1 MKHAFPPSESAMAA
15 SGPSA
20 RGFLAAVATLVLASC
35 APGWGTPARASE
47 PLGIKNP
54 LHGYDTQPPQDRFW
68 RVKAAL
74 ESGERTL
81 DTSGELPLL
90 RGLLR
95 ALEVPVSSQLLVT
108 SATSL
113 QKRLVS
119 PRRPRAIYF
128 NEDTYVGF
136 VPGGQ
141 IEVLSI
147 DPELGGMFYLF
158 DRLTPGKLPRMRRS
172 EDCMTCHAS
181 RHMEEIPG
189 LVIESV
195 VPGLSGGGEKA
206 FRRERSGHGIP
217 YDLRFG
223 GWLVTGA
230 PEFPRHRGNLVIERT
245 SEGARERTIQPGELF
260 DLRRYPVPT
269 SDILPHL
276 LLEHQV
282 GFANRAIQAAYRAR
296 ALDHEHAGQVEA
308 AGAELDA
315 LARGL
320 VRYLLFADEVPLPP
334 GAVDGDA
341 AFKADFLAAR
351 RVASNGGS
359 LRDLDL
365 HTRLLRHRCSYM
377 VYSPTFT
384 GLPTS
389 LRRRVDRALDRAL
402 DVAMPEPDFAY
413 LPAEEKSAI
422 RTILR
427 ETLGSRLGTEK
438 IVR

>member
-1 MKHAFPPSESAMAA
+1 MKLAFPPSGPPTAAFGLSA
-15 SGPSA
+15 P
-20 RGFLAAVATLVLASC
+20 GFLAAVATLVLASW
-35 APGWGTPARASE
+35 ARPAWASE
-47 PLGIKNP
+47 PAGIKNP
-54 LHGYDTQPPQDRFW
+54 LHSDDAQPHDRFS

-74 ESGERTL
+74 ESGEQTL
-81 DTSGELPLL
+81 DTSNELPLL
-90 RGLLR
+90 RGVLR

-113 QKRLVS
+113 QKGLVS

-128 NEDTYVGF
+128 NDDTYVGF
-136 VPGGQ
+136 VPGGK

-172 EDCMTCHAS
+172 EDCLTCHAP
-181 RHMEEIPG
+181 RHMDGIPG

-195 VPGLSGGGEKA
+195 VPSLTGGGEKA

-230 PEFPRHRGNLVIERT
+230 PDFPRHWGNLIIERT
-245 SEGARERTIQPGELF
+245 SAGARERTIQPGELF

-296 ALDHEHAGQVEA
+296 RLDDEHAGQVEA
-308 AGAELDA
+308 AAAELDA
-315 LARGL
+315 LARGI
-320 VRYLLFADEVPLPP
+320 VRYILFADEVPLPP
-334 GAVDGDA
+334 RAVDGDA
-341 AFKADFLAAR
+341 TFKADFLAAR

-365 HTRLLRHRCSYM
+365 HTTLLRYRCSYM

-384 GLPTS
+384 ALPMS
-389 LRRRVDRALDRAL
+389 LRRRVDRVLDRAL
-402 DVAMPEPDFAY
+402 DVTMPDPDFAY

-422 RTILR
+422 RTILQ
-427 ETLGSRLGTEK
+427 ETLGQARHSTEVSR
-438 IVR
+438 

>member
-1 MKHAFPPSESAMAA
+1 M
-15 SGPSA
+15 
-20 RGFLAAVATLVLASC
+20 
-35 APGWGTPARASE
+35 
-47 PLGIKNP
+47 
-54 LHGYDTQPPQDRFW
+54 
-68 RVKAAL
+68 
-74 ESGERTL
+74 L

-113 QKRLVS
+113 QKGRIS

-147 DPELGGMFYLF
+147 DHELGGMFYLF
-158 DRLTPGKLPRMRRS
+158 DRLTPGKLPRMQRA
-172 EDCMTCHAS
+172 ENCMTCHAP
-181 RHMEEIPG
+181 RHMEDIPG

-195 VPGLSGGGEKA
+195 VPSLSGGGEKA
-206 FRRERSGHGIP
+206 FRRERSGHDIP

-230 PEFPRHRGNLVIERT
+230 PNFPRHWGNLVIERT
-245 SEGARERTIQPGELF
+245 AEGTRERAVKPGELF
-260 DLRRYPVPT
+260 DLGRYPVPT

-282 GFANRAIQAAYRAR
+282 GFANRAIKAAHRTR
-296 ALDHEHAGQVEA
+296 ALEEHAGDVQA
-308 AGAELDA
+308 TDAELNG

-320 VRYLLFADEVPLPP
+320 VRYILFADEAPLPP

-341 AFKADFLAAR
+341 ASKADFLAAR
-351 RVASNGGS
+351 RVASSGNS

-365 HTRLLRHRCSYM
+365 HTRLLRYRCSYM
-377 VYSPTFT
+377 VYSPMFT
-384 GLPTS
+384 GLPMP
-389 LRRRVDRALDRAL
+389 LRRRVDRMLDRAL

-427 ETLGSRLGTEK
+427 ETLRSDVETENNP
-438 IVR
+438 

>member
-1 MKHAFPPSESAMAA
+1 MKHAPPRNESMMAA
-15 SGPSA
+15 YGRSA
-20 RGFLAAVATLVLASC
+20 RGFLAAVATLLLASC
-35 APGWGTPARASE
+35 ATPARASE
-47 PLGIKNP
+47 PLGTNNP
-54 LHGYDTQPPQDRFW
+54 LIGSDEPQSQDRFW
-68 RVKAAL
+68 RVKAEL

-81 DTSGELPLL
+81 DTSGELSLL
-90 RGLLR
+90 RDLLR
-95 ALEVPVSSQLLVT
+95 ALDVPVSSQLLVT

-113 QKRLVS
+113 QKGRIS

-128 NEDTYVGF
+128 NDDTYVGF

-147 DPELGGMFYLF
+147 DHELGGMFYLF
-158 DRLTPGKLPRMRRS
+158 DRLTPGKLPRMQRS
-172 EDCMTCHAS
+172 DNCLTCHAP
-181 RHMEEIPG
+181 RHMGEVPG

-206 FRRERSGHGIP
+206 FRRERSGHDVP

-230 PEFPRHRGNLVIERT
+230 PDFPRHWGNLIIERT
-245 SEGARERTIQPGELF
+245 SEGARERTVKAGELF
-260 DLRRYPVPT
+260 ELGRYPVAT

-296 ALDHEHAGQVEA
+296 TLDEQAGQVEA

-320 VRYLLFADEVPLPP
+320 VSYLLFADEAPLPP

-341 AFKADFLAAR
+341 EFKADFLAAR
-351 RVASNGGS
+351 RVASDGNS

-365 HTRLLRHRCSYM
+365 NTRLLRYRCSYM
-377 VYSPTFT
+377 VYSHTFT
-384 GLPTS
+384 CLPMS
-389 LRRRVDRALDRAL
+389 LRRRVDRMLERAL
-402 DVAMPEPDFAY
+402 DVASTEPEFAY

-422 RTILR
+422 RTILL
-427 ETLGSRLGTEK
+427 ETLGLGLGTEK
-438 IVR
+438 LTR